1 MLEIIIHYIYK
12 DNYYENTYQLDSDP
26 YLGFHLKFIKGNSPY
41 LKADMGFS
49 KDLIMLPLFGLL
61 PPPMGEK
68 FHNMLISY
76 IEFTDSPINTIS
88 NMIKTLQWKPIG
100 KYLYPK
106 KMLNGV
112 LNQNDLKKMK
122 IFFIRYLYE
131 ADYDRA

>member
-1 MLEIIIHYIYK
+1 MLEINIHYLYK
-12 DNYYENTYQLDSDP
+12 DKHYENTYQISDDP
-26 YLGFHLKFIKGNSPY
+26 KLGFYLKFIKGTAPF

-49 KDLIMLPLFGLL
+49 KDFIMLPLFGL
-61 PPPMGEK
+61 PPPLLGEK

-76 IEFTDSPINTIS
+76 IEFTDNPINTIS

-112 LNQNDLKKMK
+112 LNQNDYKKMK